1 MLLLSADCATCL
13 ALQLPSRGEGREG
26 SLPNPVA
33 CLTHSHPKL
42 LGKVPQ
48 GEHIKGKGLRSLC
61 VRETRGGGRA
71 CTTEE
76 KHD

>member
-1 MLLLSADCATCL
+1 MLPLSADRATCP
-13 ALQLPSRGEGREG
+13 ALQLPSKGEGREG

-42 LGKVPQ
+42 LGEVLQ

-61 VRETRGGGRA
+61 IRETRGGGRA
-71 CTTEE
+71 CTAEE
-76 KHD
+76 KHG